1 MCSARNSRLTRPLRP
16 RHTTVAFG
24 GYFAG
29 SYLASLKNKQ
39 DAVVLTTYKEDVGH
53 EQVTPKPF

>member
-1 MCSARNSRLTRPLRP
+1 MIRKRTCN
-16 RHTTVAFG
+16 TTAAFG

-29 SYLASLKNKQ
+29 SYLASFKNKQ

-53 EQVTPKPF
+53 EQVMPKLFSDPST